1 MVFIKTVLRMFKKNI
16 LRFIFLTGIIF
27 LGISFVSG
35 LSISGGVIK
44 SSVSDYYQESKVT
57 DLIIKTT
64 EITGI
69 RNSDVNT
76 IKDLEFVEDA
86 YPFTS
91 LDVEVDEYDYRVYLL
106 DYENLGFN
114 TVTLLEG
121 NYPES
126 YNQVLIEKNGSDEFS
141 YQIGDTISIPV
152 NLSDLSFTL
161 DLEVCGILSN
171 PLYISKQLEY
181 SNNLKDGVE
190 IDDLTEANPED
201 FREISTIIYLDYS
214 VLGLLSQIIPHTDM
228 YVKFNNI
235 PADIEYFS
243 QEYLDIVNDN
253 LEVIQ
258 EELSTSNYV
267 YLTLNENSSYRSL
280 SEYTEKS

>member
-35 LSISGGVIK
+35 LSISGGVVK

-69 RNSDVNT
+69 RNSDINT

-91 LDVEVDEYDYRVYLL
+91 LDVEVDEYDYRIYLL
-106 DYENLGFN
+106 DYENLAFN

-121 NYPES
+121 NYPEN

-152 NLSDLSFTL
+152 NLRFNFNATTPVVPLPKNGSSIKSFSFV
-161 DLEVCGILSN
+161 EAKIILSN
-171 PLYISKQLEY
+171 NAS
-181 SNNLKDGVE
+181 GFWA
-190 IDDLTEANPED
+190 T
-201 FREISTIIYLDYS
+201 
-214 VLGLLSQIIPHTDM
+214 
-228 YVKFNNI
+228 
-235 PADIEYFS
+235 
-243 QEYLDIVNDN
+243 
-253 LEVIQ
+253 
-258 EELSTSNYV
+258 
-267 YLTLNENSSYRSL
+267 
-280 SEYTEKS
+280 

>member
-35 LSISGGVIK
+35 LSICGGVIK

-106 DYENLGFN
+106 DYENLAFN

-121 NYPES
+121 NFPES

-141 YQIGDTISIPV
+141 YKIGDTISIPV
-152 NLSDLSFTL
+152 NLSELSFTL

-214 VLGLLSQIIPHTDM
+214 VLGLLSQIIPYTDM

-235 PADIEYFS
+235 P
-243 QEYLDIVNDN
+243 V
-253 LEVIQ
+253 
-258 EELSTSNYV
+258 
-267 YLTLNENSSYRSL
+267 LNRRI
-280 SEYTEKS
+280 

>member
-35 LSISGGVIK
+35 LSISGGVVK

-57 DLIIKTT
+57 DLIIKAT

-106 DYENLGFN
+106 DYENLAFN

-121 NYPES
+121 NYPEN

-152 NLSDLSFTL
+152 NLSDLSFT
-161 DLEVCGILSN
+161 
-171 PLYISKQLEY
+171 
-181 SNNLKDGVE
+181 
-190 IDDLTEANPED
+190 
-201 FREISTIIYLDYS
+201 F
-214 VLGLLSQIIPHTDM
+214 
-228 YVKFNNI
+228 
-235 PADIEYFS
+235 
-243 QEYLDIVNDN
+243 
-253 LEVIQ
+253 
-258 EELSTSNYV
+258 
-267 YLTLNENSSYRSL
+267 
-280 SEYTEKS
+280 

>member
-1 MVFIKTVLRMFKKNI
+1 ME
-16 LRFIFLTGIIF
+16 
-27 LGISFVSG
+27 SS
-35 LSISGGVIK
+35 LSWI
-44 SSVSDYYQESKVT
+44 
-57 DLIIKTT
+57 
-64 EITGI
+64 
-69 RNSDVNT
+69 
-76 IKDLEFVEDA
+76 
-86 YPFTS
+86 
-91 LDVEVDEYDYRVYLL
+91 YRVYLL

-121 NYPES
+121 NYPEN
-126 YNQVLIEKNGSDEFS
+126 YNQVLIEKNGIDEFS

-214 VLGLLSQIIPHTDM
+214 VLGLLSQIIPHTDI

-235 PADIEYFS
+235 PADIDYFS

-253 LEVIQ
+253 LEAIQ
-258 EELSTSNYV
+258 KELSTSNYV
-267 YLTLNENSSYRSL
+267 YLKWIYWKSWYHYFNIPSFLYSYYFFS
-280 SEYTEKS
+280 YFGYYY